1 MGGATEFV
9 CNDSHGTMNNVD
21 PEQLHGRA
29 VYVAGR
35 HKPLYTMEDMDDS
48 VDVVFFAGTTGLFR
62 ARVRCCHTRTT
73 RPSSPG
79 CR

>member
-1 MGGATEFV
+1 MKVFISFDMEGVAGIDGARMGGATEFV

-35 HKPLYTMEDMDDS
+35 HKPLT
-48 VDVVFFAGTTGLFR
+48 
-62 ARVRCCHTRTT
+62 
-73 RPSSPG
+73 
-79 CR
+79 